1 MRRIAYQSL
10 LIKREDWAT
19 WTDEASA
26 AYEWYVSIA
35 EEGTSPRA
43 RFSTNSYKGYL
54 PPPPDPP
61 EENPPP
67 PPEDIEPPPPCEADE
82 ERLLW

>member
-1 MRRIAYQSL
+1 MDRT
-10 LIKREDWAT
+10 K
-19 WTDEASA
+19 WTDEASG
-26 AYEWYVSIA
+26 AYIWYVSIA

-61 EENPPP
+61 PLNPPP
-67 PPEDIEPPPPCEADE
+67 PPKDIPPPPPCEADE